1 MPLLT
6 MLSNNNFDPSQFSNF
21 VNNIND
27 FAIRNFSINILK
39 NIVNLAITIFS
50 IFLIKVIIQFI
61 SLWVSS
67 KISMNAQHFFSLQ
80 LYKSYLNKEY
90 LFHLKN
96 GPAKL
101 FRNLMIEVN
110 SFTSSIL
117 FQSLTMLVEVSILI
131 AIFTFAFL
139 VEPKIMVVILSM
151 FLIVIVLT
159 LITKKVVKTQGRI
172 RVKYEEKRVSNVQ
185 NSFEAIKDVII
196 YNVSSI
202 FYKSFEINNRV
213 INLANFFY
221 TYFFI
226 FS

>member
-1 MPLLT
+1 
-6 MLSNNNFDPSQFSNF
+6 
-21 VNNIND
+21 
-27 FAIRNFSINILK
+27 
-39 NIVNLAITIFS
+39 
-50 IFLIKVIIQFI
+50 
-61 SLWVSS
+61 
-67 KISMNAQHFFSLQ
+67 MNAQHFFHIQ

-139 VEPKIMVVILSM
+139 VEPKIMIVILSM

-159 LITKKVVKTQGRI
+159 LITKKSCK
-172 RVKYEEKRVSNVQ
+172 
-185 NSFEAIKDVII
+185 NSG
-196 YNVSSI
+196 
-202 FYKSFEINNRV
+202 
-213 INLANFFY
+213 
-221 TYFFI
+221 
-226 FS
+226 